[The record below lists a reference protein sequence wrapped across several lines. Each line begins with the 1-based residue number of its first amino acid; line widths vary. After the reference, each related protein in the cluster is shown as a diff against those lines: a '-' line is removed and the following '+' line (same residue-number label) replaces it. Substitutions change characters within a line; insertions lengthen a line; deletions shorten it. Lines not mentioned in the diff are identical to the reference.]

1 MKFTLSI
8 AFCDAQ
14 HYVPLARAAD
24 AAGWESISVLEGLFY
39 YADAAYAY
47 PVAETGAP
55 FWQPT
60 TPYIDPFTAVAA
72 MAAVTERVK
81 FYTNIVKLPLRHPL
95 MIAKTVTSLA
105 ALSGGRFA
113 LGVGLSSWRQDY
125 EVLGE
130 EWAERGARSAEM
142 VEIIRGIAKGG
153 SFTFKGRFYDV
164 PSMEIAP
171 IPEHPVP
178 IYFGGQA
185 DAVLRRAARIGDGYI
200 GTENADC
207 TLDDLPALLKRL
219 KTYLADAGR
228 ADAPFEFK
236 YVPGTVGVD
245 MLRRLADLG
254 VTDAV
259 VWPWLYFPG
268 DPNDLDHKIQS
279 IRRFRD
285 EIVPL
290 VGG

>member
-8 AFCDAQ
+8 AFCDAR

-39 YADAAYAY
+39 YADATYAY

-55 FWQPT
+55 YWQPT

-72 MAAVTERVK
+72 MAAVTERVN

-95 MIAKTVTSLA
+95 MVAKTATSLA
-105 ALSGGRFA
+105 ALSAGRFA

-130 EWAERGARSAEM
+130 EWADRGARSAEM

-153 SFTFKGRFYDV
+153 RFAFKGRFYDV
-164 PSMEIAP
+164 PPMEIAP
-171 IPEHPVP
+171 IPEHAIP

-207 TLDDLPALLKRL
+207 TLDDLPELLTHL
-219 KTYLADAGR
+219 KSYLADAGR

-259 VWPWLYFPG
+259 VWPWYYFPG
-268 DPNDLDHKIQS
+268 DPNDLDHKIRS